1 MKRPIF
7 HENWPPSWKSSYF
20 YDIEEVY
27 GPFRHLGYAYAY
39 KQRRRETIRLLRE
52 VLKPGAHVLD
62 VAAAQGNF
70 SLTLAEMGYEVTW
83 NDRRAELA
91 DYVRLKH
98 ERGALHYFPGD
109 AFEIEPPR
117 LFDAALITE
126 IIEHT
131 AHPDQFLGR
140 IATLVRQGGYIIM
153 TTPNGAY
160 FRNHLP
166 KFSDCSDPAIYEKQ
180 QFKPDSDGH
189 IFLLHPEEIGPLA
202 ASAGLELERFSLMTN
217 PLTSGHMKTKLLLRA
232 APKAVISQI
241 ENLTSRFPQEWT
253 RRLFTQIAAR
263 FRKPN

>member
-1 MKRPIF
+1 MKRPTF
-7 HENWPPSWKSSYF
+7 DENWPQSWKSSYF
-20 YDIEEVY
+20 YDLEEVY

-39 KQRRRETIRLLRE
+39 ENRRRETIRLLTE
-52 VLKPGAHVLD
+52 VLEPGARVLD
-62 VAAAQGNF
+62 IAAAQGNF

-98 ERGALHYFPGD
+98 EHGALTYSPGD
-109 AFEIEPPR
+109 AFEIDLPF

-131 AHPDQFLGR
+131 AHPDQFLAR
-140 IATLVRQGGYIIM
+140 IATLVRPGGYIIM

-166 KFSDCSDPAIYEKQ
+166 KFSECSDPTIYEER

-189 IFLLHPEEIGPLA
+189 IFLLHPEEIAALA
-202 ASAGLELERFSLMTN
+202 ASAGLELERFALMTN
-217 PLTSGHMKTKLLLRA
+217 PLTSGHMKTRLLLRA
-232 APKAVISQI
+232 APKAMVSQI
-241 ENLTSRFPQEWT
+241 ENLTSRLPQEWT
-253 RRLFTQIAAR
+253 RRLLTQIVAR
-263 FRKPN
+263 FRKPI